1 MTTVRHE
8 DPLLWGARLTES
20 AIATAEDF
28 RLLVLRGANVAS
40 RSPNGKDAMSVGDKV
55 WLVTVTTEPAE
66 ETEGNPSLTGYFLH
80 ASREGA
86 ANGLRD
92 ALAELGIEEL
102 IPELFES
109 EFEEDGTYHGSFTI
123 DDQLVS
129 YTVGELTVGD

>member
-1 MTTVRHE
+1 MRVCRGEGLRHH
-8 DPLLWGARLTES
+8 R
-20 AIATAEDF
+20 
-28 RLLVLRGANVAS
+28 RYS
-40 RSPNGKDAMSVGDKV
+40 R
-55 WLVTVTTEPAE
+55 
-66 ETEGNPSLTGYFLH
+66 
-80 ASREGA
+80 
-86 ANGLRD
+86 LRD

>member
-1 MTTVRHE
+1 MHAQDYR
-8 DPLLWGARLTES
+8 
-20 AIATAEDF
+20 
-28 RLLVLRGANVAS
+28 
-40 RSPNGKDAMSVGDKV
+40 KDAICFGDKV
-55 WLVTVTTEPAE
+55 WHVTVTTEPAE
-66 ETEGNPSLTGYFLH
+66 ETEGNPALTGYFLH

-86 ANGLRD
+86 ADGLRD

-109 EFEEDGTYHGSFTI
+109 EFEEDGTYHASFTI

>member
-1 MTTVRHE
+1 
-8 DPLLWGARLTES
+8 
-20 AIATAEDF
+20 
-28 RLLVLRGANVAS
+28 
-40 RSPNGKDAMSVGDKV
+40 MSVGDKV

-86 ANGLRD
+86 ADGLRD

>member
-1 MTTVRHE
+1 MARHCH
-8 DPLLWGARLTES
+8 DRAR
-20 AIATAEDF
+20 
-28 RLLVLRGANVAS
+28 RGD
-40 RSPNGKDAMSVGDKV
+40 R
-55 WLVTVTTEPAE
+55 
-66 ETEGNPSLTGYFLH
+66 GNLSLTGYFLH

-86 ANGLRD
+86 ADGLRD